1 MRRRL
6 RHRWSAAALALCAG
20 AGAGAAAMAAPAAA
34 TGLKDPTSPPA
45 VAAPA
50 HATKAH
56 APPPRVS
63 AIFLSAQR
71 RVAIFDGAAVAV
83 GDRIGDLR
91 ILEITADGVRY
102 SDHGHAAFA
111 PLRPPQS

>member
-1 MRRRL
+1 MKRRL
-6 RHRWSAAALALCAG
+6 RQPWSAAALALCTCAG
-20 AGAGAAAMAAPAAA
+20 TAAMAAPAAA

-50 HATKAH
+50 HVPKAH

-71 RVAIFDGAAVAV
+71 RVAIIDGVAVAV

-91 ILEITADGVRY
+91 ILEITADGVHY

-111 PLRPPQS
+111 ALRPPQP